1 MRKKIVRTPGMVCLP
16 LTILR
21 PTTSNEIRSLIMT
34 SNNSSCILDSMP
46 TKLLKQCVDEVLPM
60 ITAIVNNSLTHR
72 HFSSDIKH
80 AIIKPHVKKPGLD
93 INESLT
99 ESLTTSIK
107 PSISIEDHLKN
118 SSK

>member
-46 TKLLKQCVDEVLPM
+46 PKLLKQCVDEVLPM
-60 ITAIVNNSLTHR
+60 ITAIVNKSLTHG

-80 AIIKPHVKKPGLD
+80 AIIKPHLKKPGLD
-93 INESLT
+93 INELN
-99 ESLTTSIK
+99 
-107 PSISIEDHLKN
+107 H
-118 SSK
+118 